1 MLVSR
6 LPYSKVTEAEFGV
19 DTLPQACY
27 NSTFA
32 VTSRKS
38 GEVHNEW
45 ALCVL
50 CALML
55 SFGSGVAYYH
65 GVTNY
70 SYMMVRERGRGENG
84 FGEPR
89 AMTYEECK
97 GLMGHLPFKVNL
109 ARDVAGVCFVLTSAL
124 TDFSWSW
131 WWGEWVYMLLM
142 VIFHGL
148 TDLTIQSQKLMAI
161 ENAGAISVIP
171 ETLHIQLKRRNTVIP
186 THLKRTSGDE
196 EEEEED
202 NYNST
207 IGIRTMISSSTSRLQ
222 TTDTS
227 SSYTQLINALKAFA
241 SPLTII
247 SVCAIY
253 SLVVINAFLYSGLVG
268 KFFILQVAHRCMAE
282 AVMTF
287 GRLEHLAVYENFGE
301 GSPIKRSVKSCL
313 FDAFFSIVG
322 RLLLSNMGGEGGTL
336 VNIFLMAVFQ
346 ALFRATSIQRDLWA
360 MSKFSSYRD
369 LLTKNQKETTE
380 KVKKLVTC
388 SIFLQMIIE
397 SWSIIMSTLVYF
409 IFSRH
414 RMVFDFGYPTGEAVE
429 AGTLGVQKMYE
440 LACEI
445 GVGTANAQP
454 PLPPAVSI
462 MYLQKY
468 EICSFGEILD
478 DIDHH
483 SLFLGHLCAC
493 ITALLAAI
501 VSFKSVPLAMF
512 CESDDPCSCPRFFF
526 KQYDKYCEVTAVSEE
541 DFENSV
547 TVTSAVLEEEES
559 FTNNTLF
566 YVLLGIVVLLINS
579 LAAGVMITAMKRKKE
594 AQELDAMKKKIN
606 DQKIDKDKMAMILQ
620 ALGLNENHKAEP
632 HASATTLIK
641 IIPMLTKNNTK
652 STDSPRSAS
661 PTSPSPSSPKRKAS
675 PLSQTLAAPGS
686 PKTENNEVF
695 KKYESAKTV
704 DLVSPRMQP
713 ANQEEQTD
721 HVQQEHGKHEKMRL
735 AQASTSVFK
744 SLQIK
749 SEEIEVL
756 QYSIAKGAFGEIH
769 KAQYKG
775 QYVALKTL
783 LHLEEDSLHEFKQ
796 EILLNAQ
803 LQHPNVVRLVGAC
816 WDRSMIAIVLEF
828 AEGGSLDTALKANF
842 KSGWNWSD
850 PLLKIVID
858 IASGLEFMHR
868 TPYYD
873 DATQTLQNTILHR
886 DMKPSNVLLTK
897 SLTAKLADF
906 GTSKA
911 IDQSAEQTIV
921 GTPVFMAPEV
931 YQGGMYDHSADVFSF
946 GMTVWAISVG
956 HDKLFKRLIKKMRRK
971 VGANSAAVQKVMHA
985 IAVGELRPSLT
996 EEVHNNMPASLRTL
1010 IESCWLHNKR
1020 QRPKMSE
1027 VLTTLKTTVSA
1038 DIEAMFK
1045 SKLRFEVESLRGPT
1059 RG

>member
-1 MLVSR
+1 M
-6 LPYSKVTEAEFGV
+6 
-19 DTLPQACY
+19 
-27 NSTFA
+27 
-32 VTSRKS
+32 
-38 GEVHNEW
+38 
-45 ALCVL
+45 
-50 CALML
+50 
-55 SFGSGVAYYH
+55 GS
-65 GVTNY
+65 
-70 SYMMVRERGRGENG
+70 
-84 FGEPR
+84 
-89 AMTYEECK
+89 
-97 GLMGHLPFKVNL
+97 
-109 ARDVAGVCFVLTSAL
+109 
-124 TDFSWSW
+124 
-131 WWGEWVYMLLM
+131 
-142 VIFHGL
+142 
-148 TDLTIQSQKLMAI
+148 
-161 ENAGAISVIP
+161 
-171 ETLHIQLKRRNTVIP
+171 
-186 THLKRTSGDE
+186 
-196 EEEEED
+196 
-202 NYNST
+202 
-207 IGIRTMISSSTSRLQ
+207 
-222 TTDTS
+222 
-227 SSYTQLINALKAFA
+227 
-241 SPLTII
+241 
-247 SVCAIY
+247 
-253 SLVVINAFLYSGLVG
+253 
-268 KFFILQVAHRCMAE
+268 
-282 AVMTF
+282 
-287 GRLEHLAVYENFGE
+287 
-301 GSPIKRSVKSCL
+301 
-313 FDAFFSIVG
+313 
-322 RLLLSNMGGEGGTL
+322 EGGTL

-360 MSKFSSYRD
+360 MSKFYNLHINDRD
-369 LLTKNQKETTE
+369 LLTKSQKETTE

-414 RMVFDFGYPTGEAVE
+414 RMVFDFGYPTGDAVE

-445 GVGTANAQP
+445 GVGT
-454 PLPPAVSI
+454 VSI

-483 SLFLGHLCAC
+483 SLFLGHLCSC

-620 ALGLNENHKAEP
+620 ALGLNETHKADS
-632 HASATTLIK
+632 HASATTLMK
-641 IIPMLTKNNTK
+641 IIPMLTQNNTK

-661 PTSPSPSSPKRKAS
+661 PTSPSPSSPKRKA
-675 PLSQTLAAPGS
+675 LSQTLAAPGS
-686 PKTENNEVF
+686 PKTEN
-695 KKYESAKTV
+695 K
-704 DLVSPRMQP
+704 
-713 ANQEEQTD
+713 QEEQTD
-721 HVQQEHGKHEKMRL
+721 HVQQEQQTDHVQQEHGEDEKMRL

-803 LQHPNVVRLVGAC
+803 LQHPNVVRLIGAC

-971 VGANSAAVQKVMHA
+971 VGANSAAVQKVMNA

-1045 SKLRFEVESLRGPT
+1045 SKLRFEVESFRGP
-1059 RG
+1059 